1 MIAIV
6 VTVLA
11 YCRAFFITRHRLGL
25 EVASLR
31 QQLVV
36 FKRKQSRPRL
46 RRLDRLFWV
55 ALRRWWSGWAD
66 TLIIVNSDTVVSR
79 HRAGFRLL
87 WRWRSRAQPCGRP
100 LLQSSSG
107 GSSPSRKYSRVTRLR
122 I

>member
-11 YCRAFFITRHRLGL
+11 YCLAFFITRHRLGL

-46 RRLDRLFWV
+46 QLLDR
-55 ALRRWWSGWAD
+55 
-66 TLIIVNSDTVVSR
+66 IVLGCPSLLVVR
-79 HRAGFRLL
+79 MG
-87 WRWRSRAQPCGRP
+87 
-100 LLQSSSG
+100 
-107 GSSPSRKYSRVTRLR
+107 
-122 I
+122 

>member
-6 VTVLA
+6 VTVPA

-46 RRLDRLFWV
+46 QRLDRLFWV

-66 TLIIVNSDTVVSR
+66 TLIIVNSDSVVSW

-87 WRWRSRAQPCGRP
+87 WRWRSGAQPCGRP
-100 LLQSSSG
+100 KISG
-107 GSSPSRKYSRVTRLR
+107 RSEERRVGKECRSRWSPYH
-122 I
+122 